1 MAYFVS
7 NPTIGVADLNAV
19 YSTTSTGPSG
29 LGYPWTSSTLN
40 PLPSV
45 PIEQMFGQI
54 AAAQNSAVP
63 TSGGGGGEFIFLRVP
78 TSTTITAGLLYT
90 WGDATNPYDVTALP
104 TSSGTTTTSGAPIAV
119 AVNSVTSSSSLVQG
133 TWFQI
138 QGICTVLKDAVKMAP
153 GAPVYFSKSAAGR
166 VRVVGSAFYGIIGM
180 RSATASTITTTT
192 SSALMYLN
200 RPNLTAAL

>member
-1 MAYFVS
+1 MAYFITGQPV
-7 NPTIGVADLNAV
+7 IGQADYNAV
-19 YSTTSTGPSG
+19 YTSGG
-29 LGYPWTSSTLN
+29 LGYPWVSSTVN

-54 AAAQNSAVP
+54 SFGNGASA
-63 TSGGGGGEFIFLRVP
+63 TLEGGCAMIFLRVP
-78 TSTTITAGLLYT
+78 TSTTITAGLLYS
-90 WGDATNPYDVTALP
+90 WGDATSGYDVTALP
-104 TSSGTTTTSGAPIAV
+104 TSAGTTTTSGAPVAV
-119 AVNSVTSSSSLVQG
+119 AINSVTSNATSAQG
-133 TWFQI
+133 TWFQV
-138 QGICTVLKDAVKMAP
+138 QGRCTVLKDAVKMAP

-200 RPNLTAAL
+200 FPCLTAAV

>member
-7 NPTIGVADLNAV
+7 SPTIGVSDLNAV
-19 YSTTSTGPSG
+19 YSTTSTGPSNV
-29 LGYPWTSSTLN
+29 GYPWTSSTVN

-54 AAAQNSAVP
+54 AAAQNSAAP

-78 TSTTITAGLLYT
+78 TSTTVTAGLFYS
-90 WGDATNPYDVTALP
+90 WGLAANPYDVTLLP
-104 TSSGTTTTSGAPIAV
+104 TSSGTTTTSGAPVAV
-119 AVNSVTSSSSLVQG
+119 AINAVTSSSTLTQG
-133 TWFQI
+133 TWFQV

-166 VRVVGSAFYGIIGM
+166 VRVIGSAFYAILGA
-180 RSATASTITTTT
+180 RSATATTITTTT
-192 SSALMYLN
+192 SSALLYLH
-200 RPNLTAAL
+200 RPTLTSGV

>member
-1 MAYFVS
+1 MAYFVT
-7 NPTIGVADLNAV
+7 NPIIGVAPLNTV
-19 YSTTSTGPSG
+19 YTQGA
-29 LGYPWTSSTLN
+29 LGYPWVSSTVN

-54 AAAQNSAVP
+54 ASAQNSDAP

-78 TSTTITAGLLYT
+78 ASTTITAGLLYN
-90 WGDATNPYDVTALP
+90 WGDAASPYDVTALP
-104 TSSGTTTTSGAPIAV
+104 TSSGTTTTSGAPVAV
-119 AVNSVTSSSSLVQG
+119 AVNAVTSSTSVQA
-133 TWFQI
+133 TWFQV
-138 QGICTVLKDAVKMAP
+138 QGVCTVLKDAVKMAP

-166 VRVVGSAFYGIIGM
+166 VRVIGSAFYGIIGM

-200 RPNLTAAL
+200 RPSLTVAI

>member
-7 NPTIGVADLNAV
+7 SPTIGVADLNAV
-19 YSTTSTGPSG
+19 YTAGA
-29 LGYPWTSSTLN
+29 LGYPWVSSTVN

-54 AAAQNSAVP
+54 VSGLGTSA
-63 TSGGGGGEFIFLRVP
+63 TLEGGSEFIFLRVP
-78 TSTTITAGLLYT
+78 ASTTITAGLMYT
-90 WGDATNPYDVTALP
+90 WGDAASGYDVTALP

-119 AVNSVTSSSSLVQG
+119 AINAVTSSTSVQG

-138 QGICTVLKDAVKMAP
+138 QGRCTVLKDAVKMAP

-166 VRVVGSAFYGIIGM
+166 VRVIGSAFYGIIGM

-192 SSALMYLN
+192 SSALMYLH
-200 RPNLTAAL
+200 RPSLTVAI

>member
-1 MAYFVS
+1 MASYFVS
-7 NPTIGVADLNAV
+7 QPIIGIADLNAV

-54 AAAQNSAVP
+54 VQAQNSDP
-63 TSGGGGGEFIFLRVP
+63 TVGGGGEFIFLRVP
-78 TSTTITAGLLYT
+78 TSTTITAGLMYT
-90 WGDATNPYDVTALP
+90 WGDSGSGYDVTALP
-104 TSSGTTTTSGAPIAV
+104 TSSGTTTSSGAPIAV
-119 AVNSVTSSSSLVQG
+119 AINAVTSSSTLTQA
-133 TWFQI
+133 TWFQV
-138 QGICTVLKDAVKMAP
+138 QGRCTVLKDAVKMAP

-180 RSATASTITTTT
+180 RSATLTTITTTT

-200 RPNLTAAL
+200 RPNLTVAI